1 MSQLRTTQL
10 RFHHG
15 RQLSFSVALSKLES
29 AEEEEEEEWCRGG
42 GGAVVATLSGLILIL

>member
-1 MSQLRTTQL
+1 MSQLRTTRL

-29 AEEEEEEEWCRGG
+29 EEEEEEWCRGG
-42 GGAVVATLSGLILIL
+42 GGVAVVATLSGLILIL

>member
-1 MSQLRTTQL
+1 MSQLRTTRL

-29 AEEEEEEEWCRGG
+29 VEEEEEWCGG
-42 GGAVVATLSGLILIL
+42 GGDAVVATLSGLILIL